1 MLVAFDQ
8 HSADF
13 GLDHLEYDLTPI
25 EFLLGQRNLYARV
38 TAGLVQFLQLLE
50 RALHITE
57 ILALSGV
64 RRGQAVNILLWQQG
78 VAIDVITADFEFQ
91 LVASSRRCGIRD
103 LRNQNGRKLALLL
116 RRI

>member
-1 MLVAFDQ
+1 MGGQRPGSVMTAVEALREEARV
-8 HSADF
+8 
-13 GLDHLEYDLTPI
+13 
-25 EFLLGQRNLYARV
+25 LLGVDGCSLLQ
-38 TAGLVQFLQLLE
+38 QLLE

-64 RRGQAVNILLWQQG
+64 RSGQADNILLWQQG

-103 LRNQNGRKLALLL
+103 LRNQNGRKLALLF